1 MNASSDLSDA
11 IATALGAD
19 MPLLVRLAR
28 DWHGGQASAAYSL
41 ASTGRVQSWEH
52 LWRLWVELD
61 SEDLLGADRS
71 AVEHLADLYSSNPYA
86 SGVLPI
92 PGAMA
97 YTLFG
102 VTDDGACLCEGCIRD
117 ADNPVHPADPSNVDG
132 WGIAGWDCSAN
143 VEDDLYCDHCNRDL
157 T

>member
-1 MNASSDLSDA
+1 MNDNLSISDV
-11 IATALGAD
+11 IAAALGAD

-41 ASTGRVQSWEH
+41 ASTGRVQSWGH
-52 LWRLWVELD
+52 LWQLWVELD
-61 SEDLLGADRS
+61 SEDFLGADRS

-92 PGAMA
+92 PDAMG

-102 VTDDGACLCEGCIRD
+102 VTDDGACLCEWCIRD
-117 ADNPVHPADPSNVDG
+117 ASNPVHPADPSSVDG

-143 VEDDLYCDHCNRDL
+143 VDDDLRCDHCNRDL